1 MRPGPRR
8 SISQA
13 DIVDAAFGI
22 LEQKGFAAVS
32 VRGVAASLG
41 LTPTA
46 LYTYF
51 PSKNALLRAMVEQL
65 LSTVDVDGASDL
77 DGASGTGATSGAD
90 AASGVDATSRADA
103 PWRDRVHAH
112 AAALRARLGEH
123 VGAIV
128 LVTSGPLDGPHA
140 LGLNE
145 ALVAGFVADGMPH
158 ADAARAAH
166 AVRAYVLG
174 VAALDAAE
182 RAGDPAAASPAAA
195 GDTLWSDA
203 AAFPLTEAATTLAG
217 DGFGWGL
224 DRLLDGF
231 GIRSTAP
238 DQDRSGPLTPDL
250 VTSA

>member
-13 DIVDAAFGI
+13 DIVDAAFEL
-22 LEQKGFAAVS
+22 LEQKGMAAVS

-46 LYTYF
+46 MYTYF

-65 LSTVDVDGASDL
+65 LSTIDLAAASD
-77 DGASGTGATSGAD
+77 AD
-90 AASGVDATSRADA
+90 VA
-103 PWRDRVHAH
+103 WRDRVHAL
-112 AAALRARLGEH
+112 ARALLDRLAEH
-123 VGAIV
+123 SGSLV
-128 LVTSGPLDGPHA
+128 LVTSGPLDGAHA

-145 ALVAGFVADGMPH
+145 ALIAGFASEGMPPTE
-158 ADAARAAH
+158 AARAAV

-182 RAGDPAAASPAAA
+182 RSGREASPEEAVPQ
-195 GDTLWSDA
+195 TLWSDA
-203 AAFPLTEAATTLAG
+203 AAFPLTEATTDAAG
-217 DGFGWGL
+217 DGFAWGL

-231 GIRSTAP
+231 
-238 DQDRSGPLTPDL
+238 DRR
-250 VTSA
+250 AA

>member
-8 SISQA
+8 SISQT
-13 DIVDAAFGI
+13 DIVAAAFEI
-22 LEQKGFAAVS
+22 VEQKGFSAVS
-32 VRGVAASLG
+32 VRGVAASVG

-65 LSTVDVDGASDL
+65 LSTVDI
-77 DGASGTGATSGAD
+77 D
-90 AASGVDATSRADA
+90 AASEVDGPSEVDGRSGVDGGSGVDGRSGVAAA
-103 PWRDRVHAH
+103 WRDRVHAH
-112 AAALRARLGEH
+112 AAALRARLAEH

-128 LVTSGPLDGPHA
+128 LVTRGPLDGPHA

-145 ALVAGFVADGMPH
+145 SLVAGFVADGMPH
-158 ADAARAAH
+158 ADAARAAR

-174 VAALDAAE
+174 VAVLDAAE
-182 RAGDPAAASPAAA
+182 RAGGPAGASPSAA

-203 AAFPLTEAATTLAG
+203 AAFPLTAATTGLAG
-217 DGFGWGL
+217 DGLDWGL

-231 GIRSTAP
+231 EMRSTAP
-238 DQDRSGPLTPDL
+238 DQAGSGSIAPDL
-250 VTSA
+250 VRSA